1 MPTVYNK
8 VVIDGVTKIDL
19 SLDTVTSGEHIMA
32 GHTGHLANGNQAE
45 GTGSSNPHLA
55 QKSITANGT
64 YNATDDNL
72 DGYSSVIVNVSA
84 PEVTIT
90 DGGSV
95 TQELQP
101 GTIYHFTSTALT
113 SLTITLANN
122 SSDAQ
127 YHFDFISPT
136 TAPTLNLPSSV
147 SMANNFTVEPNSKF
161 EIDICN
167 NLGVFAEWVY

>member
-1 MPTVYNK
+1 MGNIVTIDEQVFSDIANAIRSKNK
-8 VVIDGVTKIDL
+8 
-19 SLDTVTSGEHIMA
+19 TSETYKPREMA
-32 GHTGHLANGNQAE
+32 AAIGD
-45 GTGSSNPHLA
+45 NPILI
-55 QKSITANGT
+55 QKTIAVNGT
-64 YNATDDNL
+64 YNASNDNA
-72 DGYSSVIVNVSA
+72 DGYSSVTVNVSA
-84 PEVTIT
+84 PEVTIA

-95 TQELQP
+95 SQELQP
-101 GTIYHFTSTALT
+101 GTIYHFTATTLT

-147 SMANNFTVEPNSKF
+147 SMANHFTVEPNSKF